1 MEGKTRHGFMEK
13 MGFNLD
19 PENWMQFRVGGKNFP
34 GGGFCVHKAQ
44 SWAVCAIREMELANL
59 KAYQIITM
67 KRVILPS
74 VLGKFL
80 KFM

>member
-1 MEGKTRHGFMEK
+1 MASWRRWDLIWTLKTGCSLE
-13 MGFNLD
+13 LD
-19 PENWMQFRVGGKNFP
+19 GGKNFP

-44 SWAVCAIREMELANL
+44 SWAVWAIREMELANL
-59 KAYQIITM
+59 KADQIITM
-67 KRVILPS
+67 KRVVLPS